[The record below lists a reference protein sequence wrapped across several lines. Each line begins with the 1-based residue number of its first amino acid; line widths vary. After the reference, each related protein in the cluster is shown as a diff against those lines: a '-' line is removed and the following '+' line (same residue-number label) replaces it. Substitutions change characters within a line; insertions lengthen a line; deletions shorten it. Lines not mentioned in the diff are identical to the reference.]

1 MDTEIKLSKNKRRYP
16 KSGIKLVRDTIRM
29 PAGLD
34 LIIERIVEKNKSSK
48 SVVVCQLIT
57 VGLKALATWDIDTDD
72 LNEIGGMIL

>member
-16 KSGIKLVRDTIRM
+16 KKGITLVRDTIRM

-48 SVVVCQLIT
+48 SVVVCQLVT
-57 VGLKALATWDIDTDD
+57 VGLKALALWEIDTDD
-72 LNEIGGMIL
+72 LNDVGGTIL